1 MRKASDVMYPVGI
14 NQKKKKK
21 KSRKVNV
28 KKKETLTLRR
38 VWCM

>member
-21 KSRKVNV
+21 KQESEC
-28 KKKETLTLRR
+28 KKERNIDT
-38 VWCM
+38 